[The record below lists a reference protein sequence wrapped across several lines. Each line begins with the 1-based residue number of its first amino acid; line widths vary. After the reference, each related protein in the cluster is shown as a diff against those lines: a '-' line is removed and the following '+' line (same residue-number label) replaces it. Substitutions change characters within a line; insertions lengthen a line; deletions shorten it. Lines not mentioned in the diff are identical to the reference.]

1 MQSPQPQASG
11 FSLIELS
18 IVMAIMSA
26 MATAIVPGMI
36 SQQREKL
43 VEATAATYYALG
55 DAAVAY
61 YIDNDSWPGFM
72 DADNTCQVDGLGQ
85 SGLQVLQNEGYISS
99 ASAHNPW
106 QDGSVGQTFTLN
118 AEGVDCDATGCA
130 SCALKIES
138 GNIPQ
143 SAHNALANL
152 LPLAHCAGESCTM
165 QMSPEAGGV
174 AGAELPGGAVMMFN
188 DLCPLGWSEVTEMAG
203 RMPVA
208 TGDPGI
214 GSGLTPYGLGQKGGS
229 IGFTLQGS
237 ATMGTRGHV
246 TRNDPYGVVE
256 KTRATVAGTPASAFD
271 QLNLKARQWKETA
284 FGDYFADT
292 QVDSDA
298 NNTCPLAGE
307 CPDGLKSGWL
317 KGAYTNGAPSAIETN
332 LLETIPPYYAM
343 SFCQKD

>member
-72 DADNTCQVDGLGQ
+72 DADNTCQADGLGQ

-106 QDGSVGQTFTLN
+106 QDGSVGQTFALN

-152 LPLAHCAGESCTM
+152 LPLAHCVGESCSM

-174 AGAELPGGAVMMFN
+174 AGAELPAGAVMMFN

-214 GSGLTPYGLGQKGGS
+214 GSGLAPYGLGQKGGS

-237 ATMGTRGHV
+237 ATMGTRGYIAQ
-246 TRNDPYGVVE
+246 NDPNGGTHFK

-271 QLNLKARQWKETA
+271 QLNLKALQWQEDV
-284 FGDYFADT
+284 FGARFEEA
-292 QVDSDA
+292 QVDSDEVGSWL
-298 NNTCPLAGE
+298 NGE
-307 CPDGLKSGWL
+307 FTDGTPDGEL
-317 KGAYTNGAPSAIETN
+317 ETN